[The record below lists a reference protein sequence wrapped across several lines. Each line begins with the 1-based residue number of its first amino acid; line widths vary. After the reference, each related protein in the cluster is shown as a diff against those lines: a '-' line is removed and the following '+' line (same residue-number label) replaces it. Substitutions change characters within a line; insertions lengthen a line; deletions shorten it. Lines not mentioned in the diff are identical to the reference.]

1 MPTLAFGMN
10 PYQPTPRPPSP
21 QVYRLRRAMVAT
33 VIVLMVFGVLQV
45 TGLAGGGGGSS
56 AAPTTTSSS
65 TTTTVPAP
73 PQCAEGEVLVA
84 EDPDTSWG
92 TILVDTERAIPASYA
107 PKDLQNIS
115 EGGFP
120 FTPGLAL
127 RKVVMPDLR
136 AMHDAA
142 AANGTPLGILAAFRS
157 HAQQADLYARRVDEM
172 GSSEAGSRVAR
183 PGHSEHQMGT
193 GIDVSDEGATD
204 VDQSWGASPTGQWVA
219 SNAHKYGFLISYPSD
234 AEDRTCY
241 DFEPWHLRYVGRELA
256 AAVID
261 SGLTLREY
269 LYAFA
274 PPAPAEAAPVTTPA
288 TAATG

>member
-1 MPTLAFGMN
+1 MN
-10 PYQPTPRPPSP
+10 PYGLSPRREPP

-33 VIVLMVFGVLQV
+33 VIVLLVFGVLQL
-45 TGLAGGGGGSS
+45 TGVVGGGDGTS
-56 AAPTTTSSS
+56 AAPTTTVAS
-65 TTTTVPAP
+65 TTTTVPPAP
-73 PQCAEGEVLVA
+73 PCVEGDVPVV
-84 EDPDTSWG
+84 EDPGTSWA

-127 RKVVMPDLR
+127 RKVVMADLR
-136 AMHDAA
+136 AFHDAA
-142 AANGTPLGILAAFRS
+142 AANGTPLSILAAFRS

-183 PGHSEHQMGT
+183 PGHSEHQLGT
-193 GIDVSDEGATD
+193 TIDVTDEGATD
-204 VDQSWGASPTGQWVA
+204 VDQSWGASPAGQWVA
-219 SNAHKYGFLISYPSD
+219 SNAHKYGFLITYPSG

-261 SGLTLREY
+261 SGLTLREH

-274 PPAPAEAAPVTTPA
+274 PPASTAPLSATPVPA
-288 TAATG
+288 G